1 MHYEQYRDSPR
12 ATLQKI
18 GQPDVIWDV
27 AALKRHARRL
37 DRYYYGSAVLAA
49 LCGMSLIGVW
59 RARKAN
65 PGTAPAAQAYPQRP
79 AAAVRGSK
87 RRFRVALSFP
97 GEVRER
103 VAAIAEILRTTIGK
117 DSMFYDK
124 WYAAELAR
132 PNLDLYLE
140 NIYRSESDLLV
151 IVLCAEYEAKDW
163 CGLEWRVV
171 REFIKNRDAER
182 IMLLRLDDAPIS
194 GLLSI
199 DGYLDI
205 ASLSDQETADAILS
219 RVESLAAATA
229 G

>member
-1 MHYEQYRDSPR
+1 M
-12 ATLQKI
+12 
-18 GQPDVIWDV
+18 
-27 AALKRHARRL
+27 
-37 DRYYYGSAVLAA
+37 
-49 LCGMSLIGVW
+49 
-59 RARKAN
+59 
-65 PGTAPAAQAYPQRP
+65 
-79 AAAVRGSK
+79 RGSK

-117 DSMFYDK
+117 ESMFYDK

-151 IVLCAEYEAKDW
+151 IVLCAESEAKDW